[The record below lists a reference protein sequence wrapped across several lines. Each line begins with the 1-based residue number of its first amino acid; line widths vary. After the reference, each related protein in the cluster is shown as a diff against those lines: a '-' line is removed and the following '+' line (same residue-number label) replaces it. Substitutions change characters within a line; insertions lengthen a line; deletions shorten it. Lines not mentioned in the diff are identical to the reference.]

1 MKFRK
6 GRAQEREV
14 LREEL
19 ERFLGLLN
27 DPQTIV
33 VVEGESDRRAL
44 IETGAAVRVITLS
57 EFEREVEGM
66 YGQTV
71 SLLMDL
77 DRQGDEHVRRLVIRY
92 GGIVRF
98 STTARDYL
106 RTTTSYK
113 RGMRSVYELLRFYA
127 RCVLQR

>member
-1 MKFRK
+1 MKSRK

-27 DPQTIV
+27 DPQTTV

-44 IETGAAVRVITLS
+44 IESGATFRVITLS

-77 DRQGDEHVRRLVIRY
+77 DRQGDEYVRRLVMRY

-127 RCVLQR
+127 RCVL

>member
-1 MKFRK
+1 MKSRK

-27 DPQTIV
+27 DPQTTV

-44 IETGAAVRVITLS
+44 IESGAAVRVITLS

-77 DRQGDEHVRRLVIRY
+77 DRQGDEHVRRLVMRY
-92 GGIVRF
+92 GGEAER
-98 STTARDYL
+98 
-106 RTTTSYK
+106 
-113 RGMRSVYELLRFYA
+113 
-127 RCVLQR
+127 